1 MLNVARDES
10 ITKETRLAAIRR
22 LNEISPE
29 YLGNLD
35 LERIKTED
43 AAKAVD
49 LYVQSLIAKQNIEN
63 ANLKK
68 TELLQQRDEVLKNGT
83 HSSFVED
90 LWFNAKYSGADIID
104 RTMKL
109 FNGYGDQW
117 AKNVKDKLLN
127 STVDALKSLDQQLND
142 VDEFIEKER
151 NKLLKSQTDI
161 NNGTDVVLGEGTEF
175 GNVDTKKKVAKVKKE
190 YETQLQDLRTQ
201 HALGLIEEEKYQE
214 QLYALEVKFLSKKG
228 NCMQKLI
235 EKMI

>member
-117 AKNVKDKLLN
+117 AK
-127 STVDALKSLDQQLND
+127 
-142 VDEFIEKER
+142 
-151 NKLLKSQTDI
+151 
-161 NNGTDVVLGEGTEF
+161 
-175 GNVDTKKKVAKVKKE
+175 
-190 YETQLQDLRTQ
+190 
-201 HALGLIEEEKYQE
+201 
-214 QLYALEVKFLSKKG
+214 
-228 NCMQKLI
+228 M
-235 EKMI
+235 